1 MKRRYFI
8 IAVALMVMSPAL
20 LPANSPKRAKEIVI
34 ALVDTGVD
42 TTNSNIKE
50 LFKRDGKGYIVGWNF
65 LGDKN
70 NTVNPASI
78 GNESFRVMQ
87 LLHGKY
93 GSVTDTS
100 GLNPKEK
107 EEYANYRYFRSK
119 ARIDGYIEFAKLL
132 EYNYNGF
139 KYMDSVVISQK
150 GHNDIE
156 IKDLNTIDYSMIPDS
171 METQLSQVMSECT
184 KALYAG
190 KKLWQEALENAEN
203 EYKLSAQRISTLGNP
218 MSNPRFSIGDNPYD
232 FDNLNYGNK
241 NIAALPNDHATEV
254 MTMIAGFGTVN
265 AKRRPKV
272 MPLRVAAAGEAF
284 DKDIYSA
291 IMYAANNGANMIL
304 IPQAK
309 EYSLHGSKL
318 AEAIEYAGTKG
329 IIVVAAS
336 ADYLME
342 MPNLIEVDALE
353 KDGNGA
359 VVTMVAGE
367 VFEILAR
374 KPKSSPAKIK
384 EIISG
389 I

>member
-8 IAVALMVMSPAL
+8 IAVALMVFPAL

-34 ALVDTGVD
+34 ALLDTGVD
-42 TTNSNIKE
+42 TTNSNIKD

-78 GNESFRVMQ
+78 GNESFRIMQ

-190 KKLWQEALENAEN
+190 KKLWKEALENAQN
-203 EYKLSAQRISTLGNP
+203 EHKLSVQRISTLGNP

-254 MTMIAGFGTVN
+254 MTMIAGLGTVN

-353 KDGNGA
+353 NDGNGA